1 MVNHS
6 YSKNILLSVCQARL
20 LQSAVTAHVISLPPV
35 LCKLNLTSS
44 DDVLESFLSEYRE
57 KRLHRQQKGTGHFT
71 HFINND
77 SCPTPSIGS
86 TDQQQGSIPANQD
99 DSYDTED
106 NVCDDDVCFTTPE
119 DPRGVELV
127 INLLTTWGDKFYIGL
142 NGIELYTNTGE
153 PAEIDEVHIH
163 SVG

>member
-1 MVNHS
+1 MHA
-6 YSKNILLSVCQARL
+6 KQDL
-20 LQSAVTAHVISLPPV
+20 
-35 LCKLNLTSS
+35 LNLPSS

-71 HFINND
+71 HSIDSD
-77 SCPTPSIGS
+77 SCPTPSTSS
-86 TDQQQGSIPANQD
+86 TDQQGYTYSNQD

-106 NVCDDDVCFTTPE
+106 SVCDDDVCFTTPE

-153 PAEIDEVHIH
+153 PAEIDEVHTH
-163 SVG
+163 SVA